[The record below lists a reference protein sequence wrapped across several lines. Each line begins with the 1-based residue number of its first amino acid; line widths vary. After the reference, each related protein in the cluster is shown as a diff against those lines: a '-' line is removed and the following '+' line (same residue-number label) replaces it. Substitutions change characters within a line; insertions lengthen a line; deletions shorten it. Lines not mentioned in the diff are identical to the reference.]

1 MAFVAQLLSNPAIP
15 AVARQ
20 KALDRAFSDPGLPTT
35 NPTSSFWLRTPHPSL
50 AKSQSPE
57 LPREADVVIIG
68 SGVTGTSIA
77 RTLLTSRKLH
87 SGSPSPSR
95 PAVAILEARDA
106 CSGATG
112 RNGGHILET
121 GQQFAELETAHGVD
135 AARRMIKF
143 RLAHLGEMLRVAEE
157 YGLDT
162 HSQAR
167 KVQFLSVHFHDEGW
181 EEAKRWVWR
190 LKECLPEET
199 REWELLEG
207 AEILSKLCLPHARG
221 IIAGPAGAIW
231 PYRFV
236 TGILAHLKEKFPQDL
251 VIETNTAVIGIEENS
266 ITGDNN
272 NNNSLRYLVQT
283 PRGPIR
289 ARHVIHCTNAHA
301 SHLIP
306 GLRGR
311 IYPVRGQMSAQHA
324 GNKFPFQGTEHS
336 WIFNYERGFDY
347 LTQLP
352 ESESES
358 YTGKMMMLGGGVAQV
373 GQGGLAD
380 LGIATDSELSLYADI
395 HLSGALS
402 AVFGRGNWGTV
413 SGTSVESMW
422 TGSMGFSADGFPW
435 VGRVP
440 ASLTRRGQGE
450 GSAGGGSEWISAA
463 FSGEGMVQA
472 WLCGKAVAT
481 MLLSDEN
488 NLAESESADVAWL
501 PAEMLVTDERVQGA
515 VLPRYAEGIPSHL

>member
-1 MAFVAQLLSNPAIP
+1 MAFVQHLLFNPAIP
-15 AVARQ
+15 AVERQ

-35 NPTSSFWLRTPHPSL
+35 NPTSSFWLRAPHPDL
-50 AKSQSPE
+50 ARSQSSE
-57 LPREADVVIIG
+57 LPKKAEVVIIG

-77 RTLLTSRKLH
+77 RTLLTSRKLP
-87 SGSPSPSR
+87 GGTPTR
-95 PAVAILEARDA
+95 PAVVILEARDV

-121 GQQFAELETAHGVD
+121 GEEFAELEAAHGVD
-135 AARRMIKF
+135 AAKKIIKF
-143 RLAHLGEMLRVAEE
+143 RLAHLNEMLAIAEE
-157 YGLDT
+157 YGLAE

-167 KVQFLSVHFHDEGW
+167 KVQFLSVHFHEEGW
-181 EEAKRWVWR
+181 RDAKRCIER

-207 AEILSKLCLPHARG
+207 ADILSKLCLPHGRG
-221 IIAGPAGAIW
+221 VVAGPAGAIW

-236 TGILAHLKEKFPQDL
+236 TGVLAHLKEEFPQDL
-251 VIETNTAVIGIEENS
+251 VIEANTPVTGIEDNS
-266 ITGDNN
+266 VG

-283 PRGPIR
+283 SRGAIR

-311 IYPVRGQMSAQHA
+311 IYPIRGQMSAQHP
-324 GNKFPFQGTEHS
+324 GDKFPFHGTEHS

-352 ESESES
+352 GSD
-358 YTGKMMMLGGGVAQV
+358 TGKMMMLGGGYAQ
-373 GQGGLAD
+373 GEQGGLAD
-380 LGIATDSELSLYADI
+380 IGISTDSNLSFYADI

-402 AVFGRGNWGTV
+402 AVFGRNNWGTV
-413 SGTSVESMW
+413 SGPNVESMW
-422 TGSMGFSADGFPW
+422 TGNMGFSADGFPW
-435 VGRVP
+435 VGRLP
-440 ASLTRRGQGE
+440 TSLTCRGQRE
-450 GSAGGGSEWISAA
+450 GSSGSEWISAA

-472 WLCGKAVAT
+472 WLCGKAVGT
-481 MLLSDEN
+481 MLLLEESN
-488 NLAESESADVAWL
+488 SAESQDADLDWL
-501 PAEMLVTDERVQGA
+501 PSQMLVTHERVKEA
-515 VLPRYAEGIPSHL
+515 VLPRHAEVITSHL